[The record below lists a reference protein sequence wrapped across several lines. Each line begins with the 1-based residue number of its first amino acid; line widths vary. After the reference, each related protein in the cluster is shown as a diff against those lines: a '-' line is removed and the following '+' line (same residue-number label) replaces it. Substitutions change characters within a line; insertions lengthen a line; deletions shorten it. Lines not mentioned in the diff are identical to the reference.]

1 MITKPIKILSFGFL
15 LIFLGFNGVQS
26 YVTAY
31 FAESEMVE
39 VGFRSL
45 ILIYLFFIL
54 FNPAS
59 AIFVSR
65 YGAKKC
71 IMIASIFYSLFIISL
86 LSKSVI
92 LIYTFSS
99 LLGIAAAFLWTGQ
112 GSYLIRASDEKSYGA
127 NAGFF
132 NSLQSLGSAVGVL
145 FFGFLVS
152 AVFFGSSFLIFS
164 SLPIIGFLLLFRL
177 ENIKIGEEN
186 LDRFKLVRKSL
197 ASKTALKLSCLYF
210 SFMFVFGLVIGIVPI
225 EIKNI
230 VGVSHIGILSSLF
243 YIMPI
248 VFSFIFGK
256 LSDIKG
262 RKFMII
268 LSYLLCSA
276 GLIILYLSDE
286 VISLILAILLLSMN
300 YSIIRP
306 VTMALIGDVSTKNN
320 LEFLTALFSLAS
332 NVAVVSALIISS
344 LFLTKMV
351 YLISLS
357 IIGIS
362 FVILLPLLKL
372 EAKALKEIMSREIL

>member
-1 MITKPIKILSFGFL
+1 MNKPIKILSFGFL

-31 FAESEMVE
+31 FSDANMAE

-54 FNPAS
+54 FNPVS

-71 IMIASIFYSLFIISL
+71 MMAASIFYSFFILSL
-86 LSKSVI
+86 LSGSVI
-92 LIYTFSS
+92 LIYIFSA
-99 LLGIAAAFLWTGQ
+99 LLGMAAAFLWTGQ

-132 NSLQSLGSAVGVL
+132 NSQQSLGSAAGVL

-152 AVFFGSSFLIFS
+152 VLFFKSSFLLFS
-164 SLPIIGFLLLFRL
+164 ILPIVGFLLLSRL
-177 ENIKIGEEN
+177 ENIKSREEN
-186 LDRFKLVRKSL
+186 LDRFKLARKSL
-197 ASKTALKLSCLYF
+197 SSKTALRLSGLYF
-210 SFMFVFGLVIGIVPI
+210 SFMFVFGLVIGILPI

-230 VGVSHIGILSSLF
+230 IGAPYIGILSSLF
-243 YIMPI
+243 YVMPI

-268 LSYLLCSA
+268 LGYLLCAA
-276 GLIILYLSDE
+276 GLALLYLSNGAILL
-286 VISLILAILLLSMN
+286 ISAILLLSVN

-306 VTMALIGDVSTKNN
+306 VTMALIGDVSTKSN
-320 LEFLTALFSLAS
+320 LEFLTALFWMAS
-332 NVAVVSALIISS
+332 NIAVVSALIISS
-344 LFLTKMV
+344 IFLTKTI
-351 YLISLS
+351 YLISLLL
-357 IIGIS
+357 IGIS
-362 FVILLPLLKL
+362 FTALLPLLRLKT
-372 EAKALKEIMSREIL
+372 EKLKELITKEAS

>member
-1 MITKPIKILSFGFL
+1 MITKSIKILSFGFL

-31 FAESEMVE
+31 FSDANMVE

-54 FNPAS
+54 FNPVS

-71 IMIASIFYSLFIISL
+71 MMVASIFYSLFILSL

-92 LIYTFSS
+92 LIYIFSALS
-99 LLGIAAAFLWTGQ
+99 GMAAAFLWTGQ
-112 GSYLIRASDEKSYGA
+112 GSYLIRVSDEKSYGA

-132 NSLQSLGSAVGVL
+132 SSQQSLGSAAGVL

-152 AVFFGSSFLIFS
+152 AVFFKSSFLLFS
-164 SLPIIGFLLLFRL
+164 ILPIAGFLLLSRV
-177 ENIKIGEEN
+177 ENIKSGEEK
-186 LDRFKLVRKSL
+186 LDRFKLVGKSL
-197 ASKTALKLSCLYF
+197 SSKTALRLSSLYF

-225 EIKNI
+225 EIKNVI
-230 VGVSHIGILSSLF
+230 GASYIGIFSSLF
-243 YIMPI
+243 YLMPI

-268 LSYLLCSA
+268 LGYLLCVA
-276 GLIILYLSDE
+276 GLVLLYLSDGAILL
-286 VISLILAILLLSMN
+286 ISAILLLSVN

-306 VTMALIGDVSTKNN
+306 VTMALIGDVSTKSN
-320 LEFLTALFSLAS
+320 LEFLTALFWMAS
-332 NVAVVSALIISS
+332 NAAVVSALIISS
-344 LFLTKMV
+344 LFLTKII

-362 FVILLPLLKL
+362 FIILLPLLKL
-372 EAKALKEIMSREIL
+372 ETKELKEVISREVF